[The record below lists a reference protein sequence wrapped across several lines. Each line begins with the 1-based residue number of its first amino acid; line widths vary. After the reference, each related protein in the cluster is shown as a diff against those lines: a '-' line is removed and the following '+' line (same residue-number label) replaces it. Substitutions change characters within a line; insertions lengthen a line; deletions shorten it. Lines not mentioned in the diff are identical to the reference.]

1 MNLNIKSPSFS
12 QGQPIPTKHTCDAE
26 DISPALQWNE
36 VPEVAKSIALICD
49 DPDAPMG
56 TWVHWVLYDLPATET
71 SLTENVEKK
80 EELPNGAKQG
90 RNDFKKIGYG
100 GPCPP
105 KGNPHRYF
113 FKLYA
118 LDIALN
124 LKSGA
129 TKSDVENAMK
139 GHIIAQGQ
147 LMGTYKRK

>member
-1 MNLNIKSPSFS
+1 MNLNITSPSFNE
-12 QGQPIPTKHTCDAE
+12 GQPIPTKHTCDAE
-26 DISPALQWNE
+26 DSSPALKWNKA
-36 VPEVAKSIALICD
+36 PDAAKSIALICD

-56 TWVHWVLYDLPATET
+56 TWVHWVLYDLPTNIT
-71 SLTENVEKK
+71 DLPENVERNK
-80 EELPNGAKQG
+80 ELSNGAKQG
-90 RNDFKKIGYG
+90 TNDFKKIGYG

-118 LDIALN
+118 LDKMLN

-139 GHIIAQGQ
+139 GHIIAEGQ